1 MVIPMK
7 NRMKEMMIMSEIR
20 RVPIEVSGVPDGV
33 ELQAN
38 CAVSRYRTRHCSVIG
53 IKGTPRVYP
62 CRIMASFTNTT
73 MSISVPH
80 TAFSVTVRLDEV
92 MAVLKEA
99 SDYHHDLEESKE
111 NAEKFSAQER

>member
-1 MVIPMK
+1 
-7 NRMKEMMIMSEIR
+7 MKEMMIMSEIR

-38 CAVSRYRTRHCSVIG
+38 CAVSRYRTKHCSVIG

-73 MSISVPH
+73 MSISVPQ

-92 MAVLKEA
+92 MAILKEA

-111 NAEKFSAQER
+111 NAEKFPAQER

>member
-1 MVIPMK
+1 MRGMK
-7 NRMKEMMIMSEIR
+7 IMSEIR

-38 CAVSRYRTRHCSVIG
+38 CAVSRYRARHCSVIG

-92 MAVLKEA
+92 MDVLKEA
-99 SDYHHDLEESKE
+99 SDYHHDLEANKE
-111 NAEKFSAQER
+111 NVEKSSAQER

>member
-1 MVIPMK
+1 
-7 NRMKEMMIMSEIR
+7 MSEVK

-33 ELQAN
+33 ELYAN
-38 CAVSRYRTRHCSVIG
+38 CAVSRYRTKYHNVVG

-62 CRIMASFTNTT
+62 CRIMASFLNTT

-99 SDYHHDLEESKE
+99 SDYHHDLEEAKGSVKE
-111 NAEKFSAQER
+111 PSAQER